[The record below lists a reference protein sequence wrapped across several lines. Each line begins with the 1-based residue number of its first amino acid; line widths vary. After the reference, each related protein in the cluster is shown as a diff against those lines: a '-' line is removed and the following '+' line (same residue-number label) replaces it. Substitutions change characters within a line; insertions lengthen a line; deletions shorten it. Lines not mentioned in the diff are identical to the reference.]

1 MSEDR
6 KTLAAYSNGAKGGSN
21 QIDRAK
27 QMMSIFGVGDCT
39 SGFFSEALP
48 LLTMWQSEHGCAP
61 SNVCK
66 IARHNGALFV
76 YSMSIVVQATDC
88 SVIQC
93 NPIAQQRARIVRAR
107 ATQWN
112 TLARL
117 ATGRSYVK
125 PPSLRVNPTS
135 LDKASVS
142 AATNGR
148 QTRVRCRRRRCSSYQ
163 TLV

>member
-1 MSEDR
+1 MSEDG

-21 QIDRAK
+21 QIGGAK
-27 QMMSIFGVGDCT
+27 QMMSIFSVGDCT

-48 LLTMWQSEHGCAP
+48 WLTMWQSEHRCAP

-66 IARHNGALFV
+66 MTRHNGALSV

-125 PPSLRVNPTS
+125 PPSSGKPNLGGQSFRLSSDQWPPNTCSMPAPT
-135 LDKASVS
+135 V
-142 AATNGR
+142 
-148 QTRVRCRRRRCSSYQ
+148 
-163 TLV
+163 